1 MGKSKKDDYKVQ
13 TFNDPRPY
21 VLWAR
26 VSTESQGES
35 GLGLA
40 AQRTIAEMFMGKE
53 PVQVF
58 TDVYSGTKLK
68 QCKALWDA
76 IELCKEKDYVLVIAK
91 SDRFRNVQEALEVLD
106 AVGQNRLIFCDLPSS
121 DRFVLTVMF
130 AMWERQAIIGRVNT
144 KIALAERKKQ
154 IERDGGF
161 ESKAGNWCTRLGSKI
176 GVPHPEA
183 INAMAIRNTEKAR
196 EWRRDSPLYTW
207 LTIQVLKNRDK
218 KDILAEAAEMYKK
231 NPEKYCTRKGRPL
244 QLATFLLWRSNILK
258 GHDI

>member
-1 MGKSKKDDYKVQ
+1 MEKKGFDFNIQQYK
-13 TFNDPRPY
+13 DPRDY
-21 VLWAR
+21 ILWAR
-26 VSTESQGES
+26 VSTEGQNES
-35 GLGLA
+35 GLGLS
-40 AQRTIAEMFMGKE
+40 AQRTIAQMFMGKE
-53 PVQVF
+53 PVGVY
-58 TDVYSGTKLK
+58 TDVYTGTKLK
-68 QCKALWDA
+68 QCKRLWEA
-76 IELCKEKDYVLVIAK
+76 IDRCKKENMLLVIAK
-91 SDRFRNVQEALEVLD
+91 SDRFRSVQDALEVLD
-106 AVGQNRLIFCDLPSS
+106 AVGQGNIIFCDLPSS
-121 DRFVLTVMF
+121 DRFVLTIMF
-130 AMWERQAIIGRVNT
+130 AVWERQAIMGKINT
-144 KIALAERKKQ
+144 KLALAERKKQ

-196 EWRRDSPLYTW
+196 EWRHDSPLYTW